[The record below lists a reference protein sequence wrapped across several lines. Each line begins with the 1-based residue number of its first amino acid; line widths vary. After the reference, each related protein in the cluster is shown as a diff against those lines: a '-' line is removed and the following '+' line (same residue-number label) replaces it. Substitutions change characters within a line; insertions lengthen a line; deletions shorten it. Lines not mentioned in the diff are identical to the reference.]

1 MISIEALEK
10 HLFEFEMIRVIFRA
24 PKICFVPDYPYKNQV
39 SDTTNFSIFHERLKT
54 QYPELAFTVI
64 DGYGVTEHRLGKKIG
79 DIRMSYLHDLPKVA
93 A

>member
-10 HLFEFEMIRVIFRA
+10 HLFEFEMVRVVFRA

-39 SDTTNFSIFHERLKT
+39 SDATNFNIFHERLKT
-54 QYPELAFTVI
+54 QYPDIPFVVI
-64 DGYGVTEHRLGKKIG
+64 DGYGVVDHRLAKKMG
-79 DIRMSYLHDLPKVA
+79 ELRTSYLHDLPKA